1 MAQEPAMAAEPARQ
15 PASPMVSVEEEM
27 TGLLEPWMPHD
38 LAVANDTVIRLAR
51 IDGDF
56 PWHAHDEDETFLC
69 WDGTFRIELE
79 GASPIEMT
87 RGSLFVVP
95 RGTRHRPIAEHGPA
109 YAILIE
115 KPETRQYGNE
125 EAGR

>member
-1 MAQEPAMAAEPARQ
+1 MD
-15 PASPMVSVEEEM
+15 ASATPRSSASGLVSLEEEM
-27 TGLLEPWMPHD
+27 RGLLEPWMPHD
-38 LAVANDTVIRLAR
+38 LAVANDTVMRLAR

-69 WDGTFRIELE
+69 WEGTFRIELE
-79 GASPIEMT
+79 GASPVEMS

-115 KPETRQYGNE
+115 KPETRQYGNPE
-125 EAGR
+125 IG

>member
-1 MAQEPAMAAEPARQ
+1 MD
-15 PASPMVSVEEEM
+15 ASATPRSSASGLVSVEEEM
-27 TGLLEPWMPHD
+27 RGLLEPWMPHD
-38 LAVANDTVIRLAR
+38 LAVANDTVMRLAR

-69 WDGTFRIELE
+69 WEGTFRIELE
-79 GASPIEMT
+79 GASPVEMS

-115 KPETRQYGNE
+115 KPETKQYGNPE
-125 EAGR
+125 IG